1 MRRPLVG
8 IKPGL
13 SSGITD
19 MMYRE
24 PRAPVPGLL
33 GGSASAGAGQVDS
46 GGGIEGFVPSN
57 PLLLAISDITQTRRT
72 PPGSPQMGGGAAP
85 FDPTQAGQPTDKMYR
100 IPELPGRGQP
110 MPLPGGPTNYP
121 GVSTPAVMPPSFGGG
136 VIGYTPP
143 PFSGTPD
150 FSNSQPMPMPTP
162 GNRPGMGWGA
172 AGPRPMP
179 PGGGQTNWKPP
190 MGGGGMGAGMMP
202 TRPGTAVRP
211 PRKPI
216 NVPGTR
222 GPMRS
227 M

>member
-1 MRRPLVG
+1 MAQFGNRMFG
-8 IKPGL
+8 G
-13 SSGITD
+13 
-19 MMYRE
+19 
-24 PRAPVPGLL
+24 AVPGLL
-33 GGSASAGAGQVDS
+33 GG
-46 GGGIEGFVPSN
+46 
-57 PLLLAISDITQTRRT
+57 
-72 PPGSPQMGGGAAP
+72 
-85 FDPTQAGQPTDKMYR
+85 GQPTDMMHRGAVK
-100 IPELPGRGQP
+100 LPPGFNAGNGSINPGWQTFPGGSTTVGNEFQTGVFGHSVP
-110 MPLPGGPTNYP
+110 MPRPMPARPPGNIGNDLPIVGGAPAVMPPGFGGGGPTNYP

-150 FSNSQPMPMPTP
+150 FSNSQPMPRPTP

-190 MGGGGMGAGMMP
+190 MGNGGMGAGMMP

-211 PRKPI
+211 PRMPI

>member
-1 MRRPLVG
+1 MAQFGNRMFG
-8 IKPGL
+8 G
-13 SSGITD
+13 
-19 MMYRE
+19 
-24 PRAPVPGLL
+24 AVPGLL
-33 GGSASAGAGQVDS
+33 GGISDMMARYPAL
-46 GGGIEGFVPSN
+46 GGGM
-57 PLLLAISDITQTRRT
+57 TRPAFNKL
-72 PPGSPQMGGGAAP
+72 PPGMPGAIP
-85 FDPTQAGQPTDKMYR
+85 IDLSQAQN
-100 IPELPGRGQP
+100 LPAFQQ
-110 MPLPGGPTNYP
+110 GGPTNYP

-211 PRKPI
+211 PRMPI

>member
-33 GGSASAGAGQVDS
+33 GGSGSAGAGQAGS
-46 GGGIEGFVPSN
+46 GGGVEGFVPSN

-136 VIGYTPP
+136 
-143 PFSGTPD
+143 
-150 FSNSQPMPMPTP
+150 PTNYP
-162 GNRPGMGWGA
+162 GIE
-172 AGPRPMP
+172 RPMP
-179 PGGGQTNWKPP
+179 P
-190 MGGGGMGAGMMP
+190 MGGSVGAGMRPPGARPIGGNMMP
-202 TRPGTAVRP
+202 GGVRPGTFYRP
-211 PRKPI
+211 NRLPRDP
-216 NVPGTR
+216 R
-222 GPMRS
+222 APMRG